1 MRAMR
6 RIVAASRKERMD
18 LLRRVQEAI
27 ERCATADV
35 TEQSRRSEGGRIV
48 KAGNSQLP
56 SAPPEK
62 SLDPELS
69 LYRDYTVGM
78 LRRYFRMSI
87 ELGRLPS
94 ILGREFFRAKVTSY
108 RMNSF
113 EDVVILVHDV
123 EKCIS
128 LLDPFSQQLIAR
140 VVLEEHTHEEAA
152 LVMRCARKTVSRLMP
167 EALDQL
173 SEIFLRK
180 GILRRLGNPK
190 QEEATGEKEEH
201 QSEKK
206 SPDSA
211 CQGGESD
218 ELGATA

>member
-1 MRAMR
+1 MKDT
-6 RIVAASRKERMD
+6 IPH
-18 LLRRVQEAI
+18 
-27 ERCATADV
+27 
-35 TEQSRRSEGGRIV
+35 
-48 KAGNSQLP
+48 LP

-62 SLDPELS
+62 CLDPELS
-69 LYRDYTVGM
+69 LYRDYTIAM

-152 LVMRCARKTVSRLMP
+152 LVLRCARKTVSRLMP

-173 SEIFLRK
+173 SEIFLRR
-180 GILRRLGNPK
+180 GILRKLGNPHK
-190 QEEATGEKEEH
+190 EEAPAEDVAK
-201 QSEKK
+201 KK
-206 SPDSA
+206 SPDA
-211 CQGGESD
+211 TCQGGESD
-218 ELGATA
+218 ALSATA

>member
-1 MRAMR
+1 M
-6 RIVAASRKERMD
+6 KP
-18 LLRRVQEAI
+18 AI
-27 ERCATADV
+27 AQPPT
-35 TEQSRRSEGGRIV
+35 
-48 KAGNSQLP
+48 
-56 SAPPEK
+56 APPEK

-69 LYRDYTVGM
+69 LYRDYTIGM

-113 EDVVILVHDV
+113 EDVVILVYDV

-152 LVMRCARKTVSRLMP
+152 VVMRCARKTVSRLMP

-173 SEIFLRK
+173 SEIFLRT
-180 GILRRLGNPK
+180 GILRKLGNPK
-190 QEEATGEKEEH
+190 QEEAEAQDAANKRAR
-201 QSEKK
+201 KK
-206 SPDSA
+206 SADSA
-211 CQGGESD
+211 CQEGESD
-218 ELGATA
+218 DLGATG

>member
-1 MRAMR
+1 MMKSNDA
-6 RIVAASRKERMD
+6 
-18 LLRRVQEAI
+18 
-27 ERCATADV
+27 
-35 TEQSRRSEGGRIV
+35 
-48 KAGNSQLP
+48 QLP
-56 SAPPEK
+56 CAPTER

-69 LYRDYTVGM
+69 LYRDYTIGM

-108 RMNSF
+108 RVNSF

-128 LLDPFSQQLIAR
+128 LLDDFSQQLIAR

-173 SEIFLRK
+173 SDIFLRK

-190 QEEATGEKEEH
+190 QTDAPEQKEENRP
-201 QSEKK
+201 ERK
-206 SPDSA
+206 SADSA

>member
-1 MRAMR
+1 VKDAN
-6 RIVAASRKERMD
+6 ALASPPE
-18 LLRRVQEAI
+18 
-27 ERCATADV
+27 
-35 TEQSRRSEGGRIV
+35 
-48 KAGNSQLP
+48 
-56 SAPPEK
+56 APPEK

-69 LYRDYTVGM
+69 LYRNLTIGM

-108 RMNSF
+108 RMHSF

-128 LLDPFSQQLIAR
+128 RLDPFSQQLIAR

-173 SEIFLRK
+173 SEIFLRT
-180 GILRRLGNPK
+180 GILRKLGNPK
-190 QEEATGEKEEH
+190 QETAQPQDDKAGEKKPEEN
-201 QSEKK
+201 S
-206 SPDSA
+206 